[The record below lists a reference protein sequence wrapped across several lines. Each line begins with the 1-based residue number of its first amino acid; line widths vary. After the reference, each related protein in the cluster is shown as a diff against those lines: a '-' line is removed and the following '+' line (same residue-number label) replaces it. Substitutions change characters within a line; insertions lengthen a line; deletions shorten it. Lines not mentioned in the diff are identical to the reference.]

1 MEKFKESVI
10 TDAGRKML
18 LGLGAGNAQLTYT
31 KAVLYDQDLSS
42 MELDQMRALT
52 TMSGEKL
59 STEIKR
65 VKVKD
70 NTVIAYAV
78 FQNAD
83 LADDVVF
90 RAVGWYA
97 KSSVDNIERL
107 LAISPSIG
115 TQTLASGSPDHRSTA
130 EIDINL
136 AMAISKNVN
145 VTVEVDPTG
154 MVNNQDLTNAVNDL
168 KIEINTKIE
177 DIDHYTKAE
186 TDARINEG
194 RVKTVDGVAPDASG
208 DVKTGRYTNTQID
221 QKISEGGKV
230 RTVNR
235 VQPDGSGDVTI
246 DTGVTSFNGQKGD
259 INFSVIHKD
268 YASPQDAYNAS
279 AKQDGIHIY
288 DPDDGPQSAVIGDET
303 ITVSSNHDA
312 IINLQAQN
320 GDLSRRIDA
329 VDSKATDATNLAKS
343 NLEEI
348 NALKE
353 TKPDM
358 SGYVTQEEFQNAT
371 LGFKISQADYN
382 KLPSEQKQKDRV
394 VYLING

>member
-1 MEKFKESVI
+1 MEKFKTSLI
-10 TDAGRKML
+10 TDTGRGML
-18 LGLGAGNAQLTYT
+18 LGLGSGNTQLTYT

-42 MELDQMRALT
+42 MQDDQIRALT
-52 TMSGEKL
+52 ALTGEKL
-59 STEIKR
+59 STNIR
-65 VKVKD
+65 NVKVNK
-70 NTVIAYAV
+70 NTVLIYAT
-78 FQNAD
+78 FANGD
-83 LADDVVF
+83 LSDDITF
-90 RAVGWYA
+90 NTVGWFA
-97 KSSVDNIERL
+97 KSSYDNQEKL

-115 TQTLASGSPDHRSTA
+115 TQTLAAGSPDHRSTA

-136 AMAISKNVN
+136 AMGISNDVSVSVVVDQTGVVHNKDLQDAIEQVKI
-145 VTVEVDPTG
+145 
-154 MVNNQDLTNAVNDL
+154 DL
-168 KIEINTKIE
+168 KAEIDQAGK
-177 DIDHYTKAE
+177 
-186 TDARINEG
+186 
-194 RVKTVDGVAPDASG
+194 VKTVDGVVPDGTG
-208 DVKTGRYTNTQID
+208 DVKTGRYTNDQID
-221 QKISEGGKV
+221 QKIAGGGKV
-230 RTVNR
+230 KTVNK

-279 AKQDGIHIY
+279 AKSDGIHIY
-288 DPDDGPQSAVIGDET
+288 DPDDGPQSVVIGDET

-312 IINLQAQN
+312 ITNLQSQN

-343 NLEEI
+343 NLAEI

-371 LGFKISQADYN
+371 LGFKISQADYD
-382 KLPSEQKQKDRV
+382 KLPSEQQKKERI